1 MVKLLIPFDIKPWG
15 ILLYIVLLI
24 LPAQGKAL
32 NQQNIQQQ
40 VEDKLFQ
47 FHLDE
52 TLDLLPR
59 IENQGLAEFYRF
71 QVYFYKYLTAQNT
84 ADLKTLRGNW
94 ELTLEAIND
103 LPADNSR
110 RDILLSDVYAKKG
123 MVEFLDKNYLKGAW
137 DFKLSRSNLRK
148 YQRANPGDPNSLKM
162 EGLFNCLFGI
172 IPKKYH
178 WITQTLGFKGNV
190 NRGIQQLE
198 EAAKEGEIL
207 PTEAWLLHY
216 FATKN
221 LLNRPFVAL
230 ERLEKLRGQFPSSI
244 LLDYCQVTGYMGVK
258 QNEKALKIL
267 RKRGEFLSHPAVFYI
282 PLWDY
287 HLARAHYYRAEYRE
301 AQRMF
306 STFATQHKGDLYQTD
321 AKFRMGMSFLLL
333 GDYSSG
339 LQHFEELSASEAS
352 DLEEDEYAH
361 FVAKSFL
368 QTKPSS
374 NTLTLFK
381 SRNAYDGGYYEKALS
396 YLNPLSEQAIRLSSE
411 ELTFLYYLYGRI
423 YHTQGKLSLAY
434 DNYLKCIA
442 QPDQHPV
449 RWHQSYSCYY
459 IGEIAKSQQN
469 TELAQSYYK
478 KALSYDDYFYQSSLE
493 NQCKVALGNL

>member
-1 MVKLLIPFDIKPWG
+1 MVKLLDSFNKKLWG
-15 ILLYIVLLI
+15 LLFIFVLFI
-24 LPAQGKAL
+24 HPSQGKIL
-32 NQQNIQQQ
+32 HQQDVHQQ
-40 VEDKLFQ
+40 VEAKLFQ

-52 TLDLLPR
+52 TLDLLPKV
-59 IENQGLAEFYRF
+59 ENQGLAAFYRF
-71 QVYFYKYLTAQNT
+71 QVYFYKYLTAQSK
-84 ADLKTLRGNW
+84 ADLTSLRSNW
-94 ELTLEAIND
+94 ETTLEVINE
-103 LPADNSR
+103 LPADNSL

-190 NRGIQQLE
+190 KRGIQQLE
-198 EAAKEGEIL
+198 EAAEEGEIL
-207 PTEAWLLHY
+207 STEAWLLHY

-230 ERLEKLRGQFPSSI
+230 ERLEKLRSQHPSSI

-258 QNEKALKIL
+258 QNEKALDIL
-267 RKRGEFLSHPAVFYI
+267 RKREEFLSHPEVFYI

-287 HLARAHYYRAEYRE
+287 HLARAYYYRAEYQQ
-301 AQRMF
+301 AQKMF
-306 STFATQHKGDLYQTD
+306 ATFAQQHKGDLYQTD
-321 AKFRMGMSFLLL
+321 AKFRLGMSFLLS
-333 GDYSSG
+333 GDYPSG
-339 LQHFEELSASEAS
+339 KKHFHELASFEAS

-368 QTKPSS
+368 KTKPSP
-374 NTLTLFK
+374 NTLSLFK

-396 YLNPLSEQAIRLSSE
+396 YLNPLSEQAIRLSPE

-442 QPDQHPV
+442 QPDQHSV

-459 IGEIAKSQQN
+459 IGEIAKSQKN
-469 TELAQSYYK
+469 IELARSYYK
-478 KALSYDDYFYQSSLE
+478 KALSFDDYFYQSSLE
-493 NQCKVALGNL
+493 NQCKVALGEL